1 MPCMHMRY
9 GDSACEG
16 KRSFGFTLLEIVV
29 SMAVIG
35 LVLGVVISRMDTM
48 LDLEMKSSSKK
59 LATAIRYLYDK
70 AATEGIYIKLVLDI
84 EENSYWVEATADPFV
99 ISMGEGAAAM
109 PEKDAQKKA
118 REEAAQA
125 EEEAAAEGEETAE
138 GEEAEEGE
146 EGENRIKP
154 REPVFTQIESFLL
167 KATKLPN
174 SVFFKD
180 VYVEH
185 KPAGTSSGEE
195 AIYFFPNG
203 YVEHAIINLRDED
216 DETNYSLETNPING
230 RVSIEPEYRKME
242 TK

>member
-1 MPCMHMRY
+1 MPCVHRRHA
-9 GDSACEG
+9 GSACRL
-16 KRSFGFTLLEIVV
+16 KRSLGFTLLEIVV

-59 LATAIRYLYDK
+59 LATAIRYLYNK
-70 AATEGIYIKLVLDI
+70 AATEGLYIKLVLDI
-84 EENSYWVEATADPFV
+84 EENSYWVEATYDPFV
-99 ISMGEGAAAM
+99 ISMGEGSSVA
-109 PEKDAQKKA
+109 PKKDGSKKS
-118 REEAAQA
+118 EGED
-125 EEEAAAEGEETAE
+125 AAEGDETEED
-138 GEEAEEGE
+138 EEGE
-146 EGENRIKP
+146 TRIKP
-154 REPVFTQIESFLL
+154 REPVFTQMETFLL

-185 KPAGTSSGEE
+185 KPAGTSAGEE

-230 RVSIEPEYRKME
+230 RVSIEPEYRRME